1 MDVPGEKLSICPNV
15 HENMREQFWKCLT
28 AQLDTLV
35 PEYELRFVMTFQSD
49 SRTAK
54 NVKNGLIKFA
64 KNVKKLLTI
73 VIWFGIISELAVR
86 TAGTHELRV

>member
-1 MDVPGEKLSICPNV
+1 MDVPGEKILICPNI
-15 HENMREQFWKCLT
+15 HENMREQFWKCFT

-35 PEYELRFVMTFQSD
+35 PEYELRFVMAFQCD
-49 SRTAK
+49 SGT
-54 NVKNGLIKFA
+54 A

-73 VIWFGIISELAVR
+73 VIWFGIISELDVR

>member
-1 MDVPGEKLSICPNV
+1 MDVPGEKLSIYPNV

-35 PEYELRFVMTFQSD
+35 PEYESRFVMTFQCD
-49 SRTAK
+49 SGTAK

-73 VIWFGIISELAVR
+73 VIWFGTISELAVR
-86 TAGTHELRV
+86 TAGTHEL

>member
-1 MDVPGEKLSICPNV
+1 MDVPGEKLSICSNV
-15 HENMREQFWKCLT
+15 HENMRKQFWKCLT

-35 PEYELRFVMTFQSD
+35 PEYELRFVMTFQCD
-49 SRTAK
+49 SGTAK

-86 TAGTHELRV
+86 TAGTRELRV

>member
-1 MDVPGEKLSICPNV
+1 MDVPGEKLSIYPNV

-35 PEYELRFVMTFQSD
+35 PEYESRFVMTFQCD
-49 SRTAK
+49 SGTAK
-54 NVKNGLIKFA
+54 NVKNALIKFA

-73 VIWFGIISELAVR
+73 VIWFGTISELAVR
-86 TAGTHELRV
+86 TAGTHEL

>member
-1 MDVPGEKLSICPNV
+1 
-15 HENMREQFWKCLT
+15 MREQFWKCLT

-35 PEYELRFVMTFQSD
+35 PEYESRFVMTFQCD
-49 SRTAK
+49 SGTAK

-73 VIWFGIISELAVR
+73 VICFGIISELAVR

>member
-1 MDVPGEKLSICPNV
+1 
-15 HENMREQFWKCLT
+15 
-28 AQLDTLV
+28 
-35 PEYELRFVMTFQSD
+35 MTFQCD
-49 SRTAK
+49 SGTAK

-73 VIWFGIISELAVR
+73 VIWFGIISELTVR

>member
-1 MDVPGEKLSICPNV
+1 MDVPGEKLSIYPNV

-35 PEYELRFVMTFQSD
+35 PEYESRFVMTFQCD
-49 SRTAK
+49 SGTAK

-73 VIWFGIISELAVR
+73 VICFGIISELDVR
-86 TAGTHELRV
+86 TAGTHEL

>member
-35 PEYELRFVMTFQSD
+35 PEYELRFVMAFQCD
-49 SRTAK
+49 SGTAK
-54 NVKNGLIKFA
+54 NVKKM
-64 KNVKKLLTI
+64 LTI
-73 VIWFGIISELAVR
+73 VIYFGIISELDVR
-86 TAGTHELRV
+86 TAGTHEL

>member
-35 PEYELRFVMTFQSD
+35 PEYELRFVMAFQCD
-49 SRTAK
+49 SGTAK
-54 NVKNGLIKFA
+54 NVKKM
-64 KNVKKLLTI
+64 LTI

>member
-35 PEYELRFVMTFQSD
+35 PEYELRFVMTFQCD
-49 SRTAK
+49 SGTAK
-54 NVKNGLIKFA
+54 NVKKM
-64 KNVKKLLTI
+64 LTI
-73 VIWFGIISELAVR
+73 VIYFGIISELDVR

>member
-1 MDVPGEKLSICPNV
+1 MDVPGEKLSIYPNV

-35 PEYELRFVMTFQSD
+35 PEYESRFVMTFQCD
-49 SRTAK
+49 SGTAK

-73 VIWFGIISELAVR
+73 VIWFGTISELAVR